1 LRKESRVFGN
11 PSLFT
16 SFRVATIHPRWFG
29 EEIIADFF
37 IALQLVRV
45 FITRQYSYCSRI
57 ELFDWGNLPHPVGDF
72 YLLRSSFRVVEK
84 CF

>member
-1 LRKESRVFGN
+1 MRKESRVFEN
-11 PSLFT
+11 PCAFAGFGLT
-16 SFRVATIHPRWFG
+16 SIHPSWFG